1 MPSTSRS
8 WPLDA
13 EGARAGVTGPSQ
25 SRHGGGMGCSSAMAP
40 IFHIAEAGGWA
51 EAQANGLYGWST
63 VGRTVEDEG
72 FIHCSYR
79 DQIAAVA
86 NTFYAGRKDLLL
98 LVIDPA
104 RVASDIREE
113 AVDGS
118 ERFPHI
124 YGPLNLDAVTE
135 VRSFLPR
142 EDGRFLAP
150 DWPREPPGSTAVRSS
165 APADRRGR

>member
-1 MPSTSRS
+1 
-8 WPLDA
+8 
-13 EGARAGVTGPSQ
+13 
-25 SRHGGGMGCSSAMAP
+25 MGCSSAMAP

-51 EAQANGLYGWST
+51 DAQANGLYRRST
-63 VGRTVEDEG
+63 LGRTVEDEG

-142 EDGRFLAP
+142 EDGRFCLP
-150 DWPREPPGSTAVRSS
+150 
-165 APADRRGR
+165 